1 MPPSQ
6 WLAGPKSGKAEGRKN
21 ILGGVCMK
29 KEKMKVFTIESGDV
43 TEGVRVES
51 FTLKGA
57 GISIPAIIIGE
68 EGRGRELGILPVQL
82 LPDSYKKWQ
91 EEGYVYINFAK
102 IGKTKTG
109 KPKLFQTEYADTLEK
124 CICIFRTMI
133 GFRGGNSHT
142 GDKKEEYWVRESFAS
157 FPESVPS
164 KERYTWEEVER
175 YGLEYLKARHPGK
188 EDIYPPDVG
197 FKRKLEFHP
206 FPGEILCEGIIAQGV
221 AGRMGRGC
229 QYVAIIPADVVFRT
243 GYRGRLYGY
252 PSAHYYIFRDGQL
265 LAATWEEREISDIF

>member
-1 MPPSQ
+1 
-6 WLAGPKSGKAEGRKN
+6 
-21 ILGGVCMK
+21 MK